1 MKTSFHLF
9 VSLSLVFIGE
19 YSTVALFQIA
29 FIATYLRVPI
39 LLYAFYVPAIYFI
52 LLKLFASG
60 EYLLYFLNFS
70 FFIYYLYKS
79 QNFLNAK
86 ELFVFVLYL
95 SLVALA
101 YVGLEEIRYELYLNA
116 DVVDDVNVSD
126 DFVTYA
132 LTSLHTMVLFFMG
145 YNKEKLF
152 AGNV

>member
-60 EYLLYFLNFS
+60 EYFLYFLNFV
-70 FFIYYLYKS
+70 FFIHYLLQS
-79 QNFLNAK
+79 QNLLNAK
-86 ELFVFVLYL
+86 ELLVFVPYL

-101 YVGLEEIRYELYLNA
+101 YVGLEEIRYELYLNV
-116 DVVDDVNVSD
+116 DIVDDVNFID
-126 DFVTYA
+126 DFVIYA
-132 LTSLHTMVLFFMG
+132 LTSLHTTVLFFMG
-145 YNKEKLF
+145 YNREKLYTT
-152 AGNV
+152 